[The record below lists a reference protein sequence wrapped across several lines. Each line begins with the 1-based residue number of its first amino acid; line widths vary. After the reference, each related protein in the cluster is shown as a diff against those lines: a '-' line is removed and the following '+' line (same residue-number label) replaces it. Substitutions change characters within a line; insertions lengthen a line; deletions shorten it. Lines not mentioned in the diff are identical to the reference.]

1 MLLIGI
7 FKCLFI
13 KNTQNQTNK
22 GHVQLASLEK
32 YLDFENVQS
41 ENPQYNN
48 EKWVLSF
55 QKSNV
60 DLLFLTKCIGI
71 ILEDESKST
80 LLCTLILYK

>member
-7 FKCLFI
+7 FKCVFI

-22 GHVQLASLEK
+22 GHVQLASLKK
-32 YLDFENVQS
+32 YLDFENVQA

-60 DLLFLTKCIGI
+60 DLLFLIKCIGM
-71 ILEDESKST
+71 
-80 LLCTLILYK
+80 CHFYPGR